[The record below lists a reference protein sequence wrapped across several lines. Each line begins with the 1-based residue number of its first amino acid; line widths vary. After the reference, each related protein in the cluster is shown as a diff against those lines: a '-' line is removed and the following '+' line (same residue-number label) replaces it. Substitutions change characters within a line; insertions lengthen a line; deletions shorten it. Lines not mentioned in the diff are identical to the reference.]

1 MHPLQ
6 IQLYATLAAL
16 NRNVGGIS
24 GRVQEER
31 VKSLKG
37 GHRSEQEKLKEDKS
51 KGIFFWRGGGV
62 RQRTLEAYIY
72 IWRKSPLLPV

>member
-6 IQLYATLAAL
+6 IQLYATLATL

-24 GRVQEER
+24 GRVQEEK

-37 GHRSEQEKLKEDKS
+37 VTFDS
-51 KGIFFWRGGGV
+51 RG
-62 RQRTLEAYIY
+62 
-72 IWRKSPLLPV
+72 S